1 MVRALAAATVG
12 GMTSLPQ
19 VFAGGVVIGLVEAV
33 VRWNWPTGGPLEL
46 VLFVMILASL
56 LFRRGLGQMVRGGE
70 GSTWS
75 LAGALQPLD
84 PMLDRLARVRRARAA
99 GLAIV
104 VVLGFVLPLPMSNA
118 HRVLLSSTIIQ
129 NDVAM

>member
-1 MVRALAAATVG
+1 
-12 GMTSLPQ
+12 MTSLPQ

-56 LFRRGLGQMVRGGE
+56 LFRRGLGQMLRGGE

-75 LAGALQPLD
+75 LAGTLRPLD

-99 GLAIV
+99 GLAVV
-104 VVLGFVLPLPMSNA
+104 VVLAFVLPLDRKST
-118 HRVLLSSTIIQ
+118 RLKSSH
-129 NDVAM
+129 